1 MTPSPP
7 VDHHAEVVG
16 PADVLGRYR
25 PGSSS
30 FFASPGGAALL
41 GEGVAA
47 VLPAWAT
54 GTDRADRVASLLD
67 DATRSGH
74 PDPVAIGAIPFDED
88 LPARIVVPAQVLR
101 GRTADLRAALR
112 AQPVDGSGPRQRLTL
127 RPITSHEGF
136 LASVRAAVQELERG
150 DLRKVV
156 LSRALQLTA
165 GSPVD
170 PAALLRNLI
179 RSEPGAYTFA
189 IDLPRAVSRARDGY
203 PARPTRTLVGASPE
217 LLLRRRGRVVE
228 TFPLAGSAPRS
239 DDPAED
245 RRRSEALRQS
255 PKDLGEHAVVVE
267 AIGDALA
274 PICRELTLPSR
285 PSLVRTS
292 TMWHL
297 GTAISGRL
305 RDPASSSLQVAL
317 ALHPTPAICGS
328 PTEAARAAIARL
340 EPYRR
345 DFYTGLVG
353 WTDAAGDGDWA
364 VTIRCAHVE
373 ESGVRVYAG
382 AGIMADSDPQ
392 SELAE
397 TAAKART
404 LLLAM
409 GIDAEPEFGP
419 CP

>member
-1 MTPSPP
+1 MTSAP
-7 VDHHAEVVG
+7 VGSLTAPG
-16 PADVLGRYR
+16 PADLLARYR

-30 FFASPGGAALL
+30 FFASPGGTALL

-54 GTDRADRVASLLD
+54 GSSRAERVAALLD
-67 DATRSGH
+67 DARRSGH
-74 PDPVAIGAIPFDED
+74 PDPVAIGALPFDED
-88 LPARIVVPAQVLR
+88 LPARLVVPARVRR
-101 GRTADLRAALR
+101 GSTADLGSPLGATQSIA
-112 AQPVDGSGPRQRLTL
+112 DGGVSL

-136 LASVRAAVQELERG
+136 LESVRQAVEELKRG

-165 GSPVD
+165 RAPID
-170 PAALLRNLI
+170 PAVLLRNLI
-179 RSEPGAYTFA
+179 RSEPSAYTFA
-189 IDLPRAVSRARDGY
+189 IDLPRAVSRPQEGY
-203 PARPTRTLVGASPE
+203 PARPMRTLIGASPE
-217 LLLRRRGRVVE
+217 LLLRRRGRRVE
-228 TFPLAGSAPRS
+228 TFPLAGSAPRHP
-239 DDPAED
+239 DPRED
-245 RRRSEALRQS
+245 GRRGDVLLEST
-255 PKDLGEHAVVVE
+255 KDLGEHAVVVE

-274 PICRELTLPSR
+274 PLCRTLTLPKV

-297 GTAISGRL
+297 GTEITGEL
-305 RDPASSSLQVAL
+305 REDLSSLEVAL
-317 ALHPTPAICGS
+317 ALHPTPAICGT
-328 PTEAARAAIARL
+328 PTDAARAAIARL

-353 WTDAAGDGDWA
+353 WTDASGDGEWA

-373 ESGVRVYAG
+373 DSGVRVYAG

-392 SELAE
+392 SELEE

-404 LLLAM
+404 LLRAM
-409 GIDAEPEFGP
+409 GIDAEPEFKP
-419 CP
+419 